1 MKPDPV
7 RDKKRWLKRKISK
20 KSSWKV
26 MECKFLGFALGE
38 DSETNRLKKVDLV
51 SSLPISVHPYTQI
64 IIFMA

>member
-1 MKPDPV
+1 
-7 RDKKRWLKRKISK
+7 
-20 KSSWKV
+20 
-26 MECKFLGFALGE
+26 MECKFLGFALVE